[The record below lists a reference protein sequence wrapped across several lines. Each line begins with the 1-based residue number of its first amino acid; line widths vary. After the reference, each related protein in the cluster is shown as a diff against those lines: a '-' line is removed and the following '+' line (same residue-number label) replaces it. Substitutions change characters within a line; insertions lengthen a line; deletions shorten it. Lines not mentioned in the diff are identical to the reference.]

1 MEKIIESVGLTLHS
15 VDGQIKEI
23 PLEIWQVD
31 IICQILGI
39 SVRLPDLDDYE
50 MASKD
55 SVNERMEIYNNAIK
69 SIILKNQEEEKSSKK
84 TVSERL

>member
-1 MEKIIESVGLTLHS
+1 MEKNIQSVGLTLHS
-15 VDGQIKEI
+15 VDGQMKEI

-31 IICQILGI
+31 IICQILGL

-69 SIILKNQEEEKSSKK
+69 SMISKNREKEKIQQQ
-84 TVSERL
+84 

>member
-1 MEKIIESVGLTLHS
+1 MKKIIESVGLTLHS

-31 IICQILGI
+31 IICQILGL
-39 SVRLPDLDDYE
+39 SVRFPNLDDYE

-69 SIILKNQEEEKSSKK
+69 SMISKNREKEKIQQQ
-84 TVSERL
+84 

>member
-1 MEKIIESVGLTLHS
+1 MKKIVENVGLTLHS

-31 IICQILGI
+31 IICQILGLNI
-39 SVRLPDLDDYE
+39 KIPNLDDYE

-55 SVNERMEIYNNAIK
+55 SVNERMEIYNKAIK
-69 SIILKNQEEEKSSKK
+69 SIVSKNREKEKFQQ
-84 TVSERL
+84 

>member
-1 MEKIIESVGLTLHS
+1 MDKIIESVGLTLHS

-31 IICQILGI
+31 IICQILGL
-39 SVRLPDLDDYE
+39 SVRLPNLDDYE

-55 SVNERMEIYNNAIK
+55 SVNERMEIYNTAIK
-69 SIILKNQEEEKSSKK
+69 SMVSKNREKEKIQQQ
-84 TVSERL
+84 